1 MYVFVAIGIRD
12 HTRAAEIG
20 LEVEDLV
27 VELDEVA
34 PVAGVARTDRGHA
47 RLPEV
52 DRVHVVRASDIPSR
66 EAVGVRRAGV
76 EEVAVA
82 CLHFP
87 GQGCLGGVGVGDGAE
102 LQVLRQRRE
111 AGKQ

>member
-34 PVAGVARTDRGHA
+34 PVAGVARSHGGHTGRA
-47 RLPEV
+47 EV
-52 DRVHVVRASDIPSR
+52 DRVHVVRAGDVPR
-66 EAVGVRRAGV
+66 RQAVRVRRAGV
-76 EEVAVA
+76 QEAAVA
-82 CLHFP
+82 RLHLRAQR
-87 GQGCLGGVGVGDGAE
+87 GLSRRRVGYGAKLG
-102 LQVLRQRRE
+102 LRISVLNNV
-111 AGKQ
+111 

>member
-1 MYVFVAIGIRD
+1 MNGGRPTSETVN
-12 HTRAAEIG
+12 
-20 LEVEDLV
+20 LV
-27 VELDEVA
+27 VVLDEAA
-34 PVAGVARTDRGHA
+34 PVAGVTCADVGETSG
-47 RLPEV
+47 PEV

-102 LQVLRQRRE
+102 LQVLRQRWE
-111 AGKQ
+111 AGTQ